1 MHRHL
6 NHRRYTLA
14 ALDDGIGRGGQ
25 ADWAQLRCVALQDRE
40 LMGKIV
46 RVSLA
51 HAQEPYAQRHHFW
64 RQYAGQHIRMIGG
77 EGNISA

>member
-1 MHRHL
+1 
-6 NHRRYTLA
+6 
-14 ALDDGIGRGGQ
+14 
-25 ADWAQLRCVALQDRE
+25 
-40 LMGKIV
+40 MGKIV